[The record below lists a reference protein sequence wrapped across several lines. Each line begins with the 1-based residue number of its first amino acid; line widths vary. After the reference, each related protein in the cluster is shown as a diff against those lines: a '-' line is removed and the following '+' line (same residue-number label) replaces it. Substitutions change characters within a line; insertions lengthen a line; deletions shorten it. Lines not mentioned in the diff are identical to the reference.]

1 MNNNSVLT
9 SARWWLTFVT
19 FLLAA
24 QSATAQQLSQAEIEA
39 QLQQRSTIERE
50 LRQLG
55 QRPQTALSSTIDSP
69 LELQTN
75 LPPMTESTTDAAELL
90 GTDYEPG
97 EDAMFGEQ
105 LFQPGIE
112 QTYGVGLNDEYV
124 IAIGDRV
131 AVRMWGAFPYQDVQ
145 AVDTQGNIFLPNVGP
160 IPVAGVRN
168 RELNDFVRTA
178 ISDVYRSNVEVY
190 ATLEASQPVRVFV
203 TGFVRAPGQYAGV
216 AADSVLGFLRRAG
229 GVDSARGSYIDI
241 RLLRG
246 GQERASFNFY
256 DFLIEG
262 RLESVQIQDGDTIVV
277 GGRHNAVRVSG
288 DVFNSY
294 GFEFKSGEIT
304 AQELL
309 RLAHPKPGATHVSIV
324 HKVGTRQ
331 FSEYYSIDE
340 LDDVVLQ
347 SGDELAVV
355 TDRRITTIL
364 VRVDGAIDSSR
375 VLTLPYGSTIE
386 DALAEITPKPEAMPD
401 AVQLFRR
408 SVAERQRTML
418 EISLRVLERSALTSR
433 SMTMEEA
440 ALRGRE
446 ADQIIEFIDRA
457 RQVQPRGQVVLA
469 GREAVMNTLLE
480 DGDVLVIPERSSIV
494 MVHGEVTHPTAISY
508 DSRSTVADYV
518 ALAGGTIQRSRDT
531 RILLL
536 RQDGTFVE
544 SGRARPN
551 PGDEIL
557 VLPRVGVRRLE
568 VARGISQI
576 LFQIAIVAQV
586 ALDL

>member
-1 MNNNSVLT
+1 MNHTPPLT
-9 SARWWLTFVT
+9 SAHWWLISTAL
-19 FLLAA
+19 LLAA
-24 QSATAQQLSQAEIEA
+24 QCAMSQQLSQADIEA
-39 QLQQRSTIERE
+39 QLQQRSVIERE
-50 LRQLG
+50 IGQLG
-55 QRPQTALSSTIDSP
+55 QRSQAELPPQISSPSK
-69 LELQTN
+69 LQTN

-97 EDAMFGEQ
+97 KGAMFGKQ

-112 QTYGVGLNDEYV
+112 QTYGVGLNDEYE
-124 IAIGDRV
+124 IAIGDRL
-131 AVRMWGAFPYQDVQ
+131 ALRMWGAFPYQDVQ
-145 AVDTQGNIFLPNVGP
+145 VVDTQGNIFLPNVGP

-168 RELNDFVRTA
+168 RELNEFVRTA
-178 ISDVYRSNVEVY
+178 IRVVYRSNVEIYV
-190 ATLEASQPVRVFV
+190 TLEESQPVRVFV
-203 TGFVRAPGQYAGV
+203 TGFVRAPGQYPGV

-241 RLLRG
+241 RLMRD
-246 GQERASFNFY
+246 GQERASFDFY
-256 DFLIEG
+256 DFLIDG
-262 RLESVQIQDGDTIVV
+262 RLEPVQIQDGDTIVV
-277 GGRHNAVRVSG
+277 GGRHSAVRVSG

-294 GFEFKSGEIT
+294 GFEFEGNEIS
-304 AQELL
+304 AQKLL
-309 RLAHPKPGATHVSIV
+309 RLAHPKPGATHVSVV

-331 FSEYYSIDE
+331 FSEYHSIDE
-340 LDDVVLQ
+340 LDDVMLQ

-355 TDRRITTIL
+355 TDRRIATIL

-375 VLTLPYGSTIE
+375 VLTLPYGSMLK
-386 DALAEITPKPEAMPD
+386 DALAEVTPKPEATPE

-418 EISLRVLERSALTSR
+418 DISLRVLERSALTSR

-446 ADQIIEFIDRA
+446 ANQVIEFIDRA

-469 GREAVMNTLLE
+469 GRESVMDTLLE

-494 MVHGEVTHPTAISY
+494 MVHGEVTNPTAIAY
-508 DSRSTVADYV
+508 DSRSTVDDYV
-518 ALAGGTIQRSRDT
+518 DLAGGTIQRSRDT
-531 RILLL
+531 RILLV

-557 VLPRVGVRRLE
+557 VLPRVGVRKLE

-576 LFQIAIVAQV
+576 LFQIAVVAQI